1 MFISHHAWLHKY
13 KTWIFT
19 GVLFLL
25 IPGFI
30 AMFTPSFERGRANSD
45 QPTIRGKPIS
55 ATDLAAG
62 RRSAIVQLYLARGEM
77 SRTAAVED
85 YVNKQ
90 AVYHVVL
97 LRKAA
102 ELGIRISD
110 NDVIEQIRRLPP
122 QFRST
127 ADGRFGEGLLYLN
140 NYGVSPTQ
148 FEQFI
153 REEVII
159 QRLQALVTSAA
170 KITPLEVTQAY
181 IPRYEKV
188 TVDLAEFA
196 VTPTF
201 EAGITVTDGD
211 AKTFYEGKRNNRPN
225 AELFRTPAGVKVRYV
240 LFSFDEAKK
249 SVTVTDQD
257 VADFYERAKMKY
269 AGTNAVPPELDA
281 VKTKVSD
288 DLLTIRAL
296 RLAADKATQF
306 SVKVAPEPGM
316 ARPDFAK
323 IAAESGVH
331 VQETGFFSQ
340 KEPVPGVQAGFQ
352 FNNEAFALILRPDV
366 PTSDPVEGKD
376 GYYVLEFIAQRKSE
390 IPPFDDVKDKVIQR
404 LKKERALEAVRK
416 QGQEDLA
423 KVKQST
429 AGGKSFA
436 AACATLD
443 LKLKTSDPFTFSDK
457 SPALPLTMPP
467 IQELALG
474 MATNAISEFLPTLD
488 GGLFFHVKDR
498 QPPDIAALES
508 NKMVFAASLL
518 LQNREA
524 LFTEWVQ
531 SVMQQEQVKLG
542 GLSSKS
548 QRAQETETDTETE
561 PVSEAPQSQD

>member
-1 MFISHHAWLHKY
+1 MFISHHAWLNKY

-19 GVLFLL
+19 AILFLL

-62 RRSAIVQLYLARGEM
+62 RRTAIAQLYLSRGEI
-77 SRTAAVED
+77 SRTATVDD
-85 YVNKQ
+85 YVNQQ

-102 ELGIRISD
+102 ELGVRVSD
-110 NDVIEQIRRLPP
+110 SDVIEQIRRLPP
-122 QFRST
+122 QFHST
-127 ADGRFGEGLLYLN
+127 ADGRYGEGLLYLN
-140 NYGVSPTQ
+140 NYGVSPSQ

-159 QRLQALVTSAA
+159 RRLQALVTSAA
-170 KITPLEVTQAY
+170 KITPLEVQQAY
-181 IPRYEKV
+181 TPRYDKT

-196 VTPTF
+196 VTPTS
-201 EAGITVTDGD
+201 EAGVPVRDED

-225 AELFRTPAGVKVRYV
+225 AELFRRPAVVKVRYV
-240 LFSFDEAKK
+240 LFSFDEAEK

-257 VADFYERAKMKY
+257 GADFYERAKMKY
-269 AGTNAVPPELDA
+269 AGTNAVPPALDA
-281 VKTKVSD
+281 VKGQVHD
-288 DLLTIRAL
+288 DLLTIRAQ

-306 SVKVAPEPGM
+306 SVKVAPEQGM

-323 IAAESGVH
+323 IAAQSGVQ

-340 KEPVPGVQAGFQ
+340 KESVPGVQAGVQ
-352 FNNEAFALILRPDV
+352 FNNEAFALILRPEV

-390 IPPFDDVKDKVIQR
+390 ILPFDDVKDKIIQR

-416 QGQEDLA
+416 QGQEELA
-423 KVKQST
+423 KVKQSI

-436 AACATLD
+436 AACAALD
-443 LKLKTSDPFTFSDK
+443 LKLKTSEPFTFSDK

-474 MATNAISEFLPTLD
+474 MAANAISELLPTLD

-498 QPPDIAALES
+498 QPPDTAAFES
-508 NKMVFAASLL
+508 NKVAFAASLL

-524 LFTEWVQ
+524 LFIEWVQ

-542 GLSSKS
+542 GRRS
-548 QRAQETETDTETE
+548 QPQRVQETEPETETE
-561 PVSEAPQSQD
+561 PVPEVPQS